1 MVFVCLLAC
10 CLFNGGRAHFVA
22 AAVRAAGCCSHPP
35 LPTCLTFSRARA
47 HTLPTPQTQSP
58 HYLGPD
64 FQTLESALQ
73 SAFYDFLASK
83 GVDDAFCGSLLDFCA
98 SKEMVEYGNFLEE
111 VAKFSKK

>member
-1 MVFVCLLAC
+1 M
-10 CLFNGGRAHFVA
+10 
-22 AAVRAAGCCSHPP
+22 RAAGCCSHPP
-35 LPTCLTFSRARA
+35 LPHASPFPARA
-47 HTLPTPQTQSP
+47 LTLPIPQTQSP

-83 GVDDAFCGSLLDFCA
+83 GVDDAFCGPLLDFCA